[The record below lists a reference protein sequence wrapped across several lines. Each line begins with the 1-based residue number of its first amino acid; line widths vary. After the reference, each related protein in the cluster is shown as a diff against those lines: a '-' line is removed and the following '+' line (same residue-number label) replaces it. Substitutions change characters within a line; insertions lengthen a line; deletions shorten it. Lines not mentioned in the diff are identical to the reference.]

1 MVQVMIW
8 LSLLA
13 ELSLIDLDSIENLA
27 EFCRTLLERVGNRPG
42 MRDFAL
48 TYWLAGARMSIMRLN
63 GRPLIEM
70 ILAPLFVCAE
80 QQEKRSSSLSSTS
93 PARKVGPKGSASK
106 AGDDVSGSDLNFR
119 CCLLRLL

>member
-1 MVQVMIW
+1 MQVMIW

-70 ILAPLFVCAE
+70 ILAPDSLYARSN
-80 QQEKRSSSLSSTS
+80 KRREAAAL
-93 PARKVGPKGSASK
+93 AAQALQGKWGRK
-106 AGDDVSGSDLNFR
+106 D
-119 CCLLRLL
+119 LLRRQEMM